1 MKATKSNSKRII
13 EAQNTAELIE
23 AIADTLEGP
32 VPSVEELRKWTTL
45 EDGIHIKAFHA
56 TQSEAEYPEPPPA
69 EPEPEKWAE
78 KAWHRFDRCF
88 LIHAKYLPSNLLE
101 VLDNRPSLKSEDI
114 IKEPVE
120 KAEIEGKTYYG
131 QKITILRRE
140 PEPEIENHEAAGR
153 RNRAMIE
160 MYVTL
165 SGGIRERNIPE
176 LHQFYVECLGY
187 DKTLRHFLSPIIE
200 AWQRDQAAK
209 QITQEYDR
217 SHPVAVIKSQFTNV
231 REITLN
237 HCDAYQMAE
246 IKGIF
251 QPPDTHKQLDLP
263 FISLES
269 KIPPVLP
276 LEIANNFGLPQTTKA
291 GAVSMPLRLF
301 FEALMAL
308 EPSETEA
315 DIIIKLGD
323 LLSYLNPN
331 GYHRT
336 NHLPYVV
343 AGLQS
348 LQWAIIPYTERVGG
362 KGLWIPVRPKNL
374 PTLDSKDDFPIR
386 IDVSLPPDA
395 TTGPMVEK
403 SILRRLGK
411 KSAAKFNAYLV
422 ACGLFDRYGTHNGT
436 LIDPTKPIE
445 RRDTHGNLLDAGGQ
459 LIVNSRGEPIKNLY
473 HPEAVTKLDRTDN
486 KEAIKRYPI
495 LSFEDLVRSCFPKGI
510 PAGEFAKYLKRALNH
525 WRTLVQEEIIR
536 IEEQRSGLRIL
547 PSARHVAVHRALKE
561 TSRISESA
569 Y

>member
-13 EAQNTAELIE
+13 EAQTAAEIIE

-32 VPSVEELRKWTTL
+32 VPSVEELRKWTTQ
-45 EDGIHIKAFHA
+45 EEGIHIGKFRT
-56 TQSEAEYPEPPPA
+56 TQSESEYPEPPPA

-88 LIHAKYLPSNLLE
+88 LIHAKCLPSNLYE
-101 VLDNRPSLKSEDI
+101 VLRDSPPLKDEDT
-114 IKEPVE
+114 
-120 KAEIEGKTYYG
+120 IEGP
-131 QKITILRRE
+131 KITTLRQE

-160 MYVTL
+160 TYVLL
-165 SGGIRERNIPE
+165 SGGIRERNIPD
-176 LHQFYVECLGY
+176 LHQFYVQCFQY
-187 DKTLRHFLSPIIE
+187 DKTLRHFLAPIIE
-200 AWQRDQAAK
+200 AWQKDQAAK
-209 QITQEYDR
+209 QITKEYDR
-217 SHPVAVIKSQFTNV
+217 IHPVAVIKSQFTNV
-231 REITLN
+231 REITLS

-251 QPPDTHKQLDLP
+251 QPPDTQKQLDLP
-263 FISLES
+263 FISHES

-336 NHLPYVV
+336 NHLPYLVV
-343 AGLQS
+343 GLQS
-348 LQWAIIPYTERVGG
+348 LQWAIIPYTEKVGG

-403 SILRRLGK
+403 SILRQLGK

-445 RRDTHGNLLDAGGQ
+445 QRDTHGNLLDADGQ

-473 HPEAVTKLDRTDN
+473 HHEAVAKLDRTEN
-486 KEAIKRYPI
+486 KKTIKKYPI
-495 LSFEDLVRSCFPKGI
+495 LSFEDLVRSCFPKGV
-510 PAGEFAKYLKRALNH
+510 PAGEFAKYLKRALKH
-525 WRTLVQEEIIR
+525 WWTLD
-536 IEEQRSGLRIL
+536 
-547 PSARHVAVHRALKE
+547 
-561 TSRISESA
+561 SEGDA
-569 Y
+569 